1 MRGPLRG
8 PGSEGSEGSACL
20 WQAGSEGG
28 GIAIGHACGVRVQRV
43 QKVPPALGRR
53 VQRVVVSPFRGDEH
67 EVCVTGFP
75 AGHGHP
81 DPRRRIS
88 VRIVS
93 EGKPMNTREGTAAF
107 LDRAAKIRQLP
118 QSSLPDF

>member
-1 MRGPLRG
+1 M
-8 PGSEGSEGSACL
+8 A
-20 WQAGSEGG
+20 
-28 GIAIGHACGVRVQRV
+28 RVQRV
-43 QKVPPALGRR
+43 QKVLPAFGRR